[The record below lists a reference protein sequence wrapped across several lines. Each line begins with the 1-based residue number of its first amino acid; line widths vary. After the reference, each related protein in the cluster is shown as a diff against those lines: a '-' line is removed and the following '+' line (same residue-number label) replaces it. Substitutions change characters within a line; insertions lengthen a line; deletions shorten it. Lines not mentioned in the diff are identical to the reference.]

1 MPDEELDLV
10 LGDHPIFAVEEET
23 PAVEEAVEE
32 TPQEDEE
39 QYFVRL
45 DKRNLQQQLLDFVN
59 QDPDARQIYN
69 RSVGNQA
76 AKRYQPRIQELEAER
91 DTYRQLLLREQY
103 SRLTPEEVNQRF
115 QNDPE
120 FARNYAAITHS
131 NVQPPNTEATLAAV
145 QENLVAGIRNIVGA
159 GQRQGLTEQDL
170 AEIAQAMQSG
180 VYDKDETGTDLP
192 PSMWREVLENVQE
205 DVTRRIVANRTRVET
220 PETPTQPPVETL
232 PTTPRVDSARPDMA
246 QPGTRGVRTTSITM
260 REFKQLPWEEQFS
273 FIGDGSVEQA
283 VADGRITVEG
293 QT

>member
-10 LGDHPIFAVEEET
+10 LGDHPIFTTEET
-23 PAVEEAVEE
+23 PPVEETAVE
-32 TPQEDEE
+32 TPQEDEN

-103 SRLTPEEVNQRF
+103 SRLTPEEVNTRF
-115 QNDPE
+115 KNDPE

-131 NVQPPNTEATLAAV
+131 NIQPPNNQTTLDAV
-145 QENLVAGIRNIVGA
+145 RENLVAGVRNIVGV

-180 VYDKDETGTDLP
+180 AYDRDETGTDLP

-205 DVTRRIVANRTRVET
+205 DVTRRIVVNRTKGVENT
-220 PETPTQPPVETL
+220 PPPVEAPPVVTH
-232 PTTPRVDSARPDMA
+232 VDSARPDMA
-246 QPGTRGVRTTSITM
+246 QAGTRGVRTTSITM
-260 REFKQLPWEEQFS
+260 RDFKNLPWEEQFS
-273 FIGDGSVEQA
+273 FIGDGSVSQA

-293 QT
+293 T